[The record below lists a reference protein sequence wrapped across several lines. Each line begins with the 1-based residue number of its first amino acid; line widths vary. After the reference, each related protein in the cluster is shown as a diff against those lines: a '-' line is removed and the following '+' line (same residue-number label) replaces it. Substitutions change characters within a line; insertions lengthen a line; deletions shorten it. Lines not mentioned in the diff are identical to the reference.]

1 MSEPAEV
8 KDFIRSIIDAD
19 LRRGTRSRIT
29 VRFPPEPNGY
39 PHIGHAKSSSLNF
52 GLAEQYGG
60 QCHLRFDDTNPLTE
74 DQRYVDMIKRDL
86 RWLGFDWGPHEYY
99 ASDYFPQLY
108 DWACDLIR
116 KGLAYVD
123 DSKEEEI
130 RALRGTVN
138 RPGQTSPFRERSPE
152 ENLELFGRMRAGEFG
167 DGSRVLRAKIDMA
180 HPNMKM
186 RDPLM
191 YRVRHATHYRQGD
204 EWCIYPFYD
213 WAHGQSDAIENITHS
228 ICTLEF
234 ATNRVLYDWYL
245 DALGISPRPYQYEFA
260 RLNMSY
266 SITSKRKL
274 RQLVENKYVDGWS
287 DPRMPTIAGLRRRGV
302 TPRAIRSFCTSIGT
316 TKVDSTYEP
325 EQLAFEIRRDL
336 NHSAPRVMCVL
347 DPLPIVLTNWPDE
360 SKEMLEAPH
369 WPRDIDR
376 EGSRPVPFSGHLL
389 IERSDFAED
398 PPKGFRR
405 LIPGGA
411 VRLRYAY
418 VIRCDRV
425 EKDADGNII
434 RLHCTWFENSRS
446 GTVQTGLPKVRS
458 TIHWV
463 DAEASL
469 PVEVRSYGRL
479 FSAAEPGEDYL
490 NELNDK
496 SLIVHKAA
504 RIEPCVQNHVADT
517 RYQFTRLGYYWRDSK
532 HSLPSAPVF
541 NCIVPL
547 RDSWKKPKMPERSAV
562 PRNETPQVSSAPVL
576 TDNEQAWLKS
586 TGLSP
591 AVGLAIRQADGGADF
606 FEAVSRMASAQS
618 AANWMANHLLP
629 ALKGRL
635 LDALPFGPDS
645 FAELVNLVDSKS
657 ATADEAREVLSLM
670 TAKGG
675 NAQDLLKQVKAQRV
689 TDPQELAEHV
699 DQVLALFADRVQAY
713 HAGKTGLAGFF
724 VGQVLKRVRGKA
736 SPHQVKAAVEKALS
750 DS

>member
-1 MSEPAEV
+1 MSESIEV
-8 KDFIRSIIDAD
+8 KDFIRSIIEQD
-19 LRRGTRSRIT
+19 LERGTRSRIV

-39 PHIGHAKSSSLNF
+39 AHIGHAKSSSLNF
-52 GLAEQYGG
+52 GLAAQYGG

-108 DWACDLIR
+108 DWACALIR
-116 KGLAYVD
+116 NGLAYVD
-123 DSKEEEI
+123 DSTEEEI
-130 RALRGTVN
+130 RALRGTVT
-138 RPGQTSPFRERSPE
+138 RPGQLSPFRNRSPE

-167 DGSRVLRAKIDMA
+167 DGARVLRAKIDMA

-204 EWCIYPFYD
+204 DWCIYPFYD

-245 DALGISPRPYQYEFA
+245 DALDISPRPYQYEFA

-274 RQLVENKYVDGWS
+274 RQLVQMKHVDGWS

-302 TPRAIRSFCTSIGT
+302 TPHAIRSFCTSIGT

-336 NHSAPRVMCVL
+336 NYSAPRVMCVL
-347 DPLPIVLTNWPDE
+347 DPLPVVLTNWPDE
-360 SKEMLEAPH
+360 STEMLEAPH

-376 EGSRPVPFSGHLL
+376 EGSRLVPFSGHLL

-405 LIPGGA
+405 LIPGGT

-434 RLHCTWFENSRS
+434 RIHCTWFEKSRS
-446 GTVQTGLPKVRS
+446 GTAQAGVPKVRS

-463 DAEASL
+463 DAKASL
-469 PVEVRSYGRL
+469 PVEVRTYGRL

-496 SLIVHKAA
+496 SLVVHKAA
-504 RIEPCVQNHVADT
+504 RIEPCVQNHAADT
-517 RYQFTRLGYYWRDSK
+517 RYQFTRLGYYWRDSEY
-532 HSLPSAPVF
+532 SRPDAQVF

-547 RDSWKKPKMPERSAV
+547 RDSWRKPKPKERSTDTRRKPPA
-562 PRNETPQVSSAPVL
+562 TLSAPSL
-576 TDNEQAWLKS
+576 TSDEQAWLAS
-586 TGLSP
+586 TGLSS
-591 AVGLAIRQADGGADF
+591 AVGLAIRQAVGGAEF
-606 FEAVSRMASAQS
+606 FKAASKTAFAQS

-629 ALKGRL
+629 ALKGRQ
-635 LDALPFGPDS
+635 LDALPFSPDS
-645 FAELVNLVDSKS
+645 FAELVNLVDSKG
-657 ATADEAREVLSLM
+657 ATADEAREVLSIM
-670 TAKGG
+670 MAKGG
-675 NAQDLLKQVKAQRV
+675 DAPALLQKIKAQRV

-699 DQVLALFADRVQAY
+699 DQVLARFADRVQAY
-713 HAGKTGLAGFF
+713 HEGKTGLAGFF

-750 DS
+750 ES